1 MSSLRFGVNYT
12 PSNGWFY
19 SWLEPSWDDV
29 RRDFDAIATLGLD
42 HVRIFPLWPLLQPN
56 RATIR
61 RRALEDVRTTVEL
74 ASAAGLDSA
83 VDAVQGHLSSF
94 DFLPSWLT
102 SWHRRSMF
110 TDPDVVEAQA
120 RLVGALH
127 ETLADLPGYMALT
140 IGNELNQFADRPH
153 PSPMEASPDDVSAW
167 LDAVLGAVPAGSPA
181 AALHAEYDAAWYLDD
196 HPFLPSHASRS
207 GDMTAIHSWIFNGTG
222 QTYGGMSEQ
231 SVRHAEYL
239 AELSRAFA
247 ATEDRPVWLQEV
259 GAPLNCMAENEAA
272 DFCEQT
278 VRHAA
283 DVQGM
288 WGVTWWCSHDV
299 ARGLA
304 DFPELEHTLGL
315 LDEHGEPKPIAR
327 RFASVAAEL
336 RSAATP
342 PPRTTAVVV
351 LVDEE
356 DVPLRRSD
364 AAPGGGVF
372 TRWMELAA
380 AGERPALV
388 TSRDAKDSKRLDA
401 RGITTV
407 VQPAEGGRSVYAAVS
422 EDPSLEIGA

>member
-1 MSSLRFGVNYT
+1 MRFGVNYT
-12 PSNGWFY
+12 PSTGWFY

-29 RRDFDAIATLGLD
+29 RRDFDAIAALGLD

-56 RATIR
+56 RSTIR
-61 RRALEDVRTTVEL
+61 SQALDDVRTMVEL
-74 ASAAGLDSA
+74 ATASGLDSA
-83 VDAVQGHLSSF
+83 VDAIQGHLSSF
-94 DFLPSWLT
+94 DFLPSWMT

-110 TDPDVVEAQA
+110 TDPDAVQAQA
-120 RLVGALH
+120 QLVGALH
-127 ETLADLPGYMALT
+127 EALADAPGFMALT

-153 PSPMEASPDDVSAW
+153 PSPMTAQPSDVTAW
-167 LDAVLGAVPAGSPA
+167 LDALLGAVPAGSDVA
-181 AALHAEYDAAWYLDD
+181 VLHAEYDAAWYLDD

-222 QTYGGMSEQ
+222 QNYGGMSAQ

-247 ATEDRPVWLQEV
+247 ADLQRPVWLQEV
-259 GAPLNCMAENEAA
+259 GAPLNCLAEKEAA

-283 DVQGM
+283 DVPGL

-299 ARGLA
+299 ARSFA

-315 LDEHGEPKPIAR
+315 FDEDRKPKPIAQ
-327 RFASVAAEL
+327 RFASVASEL
-336 RSAATP
+336 ASAAP
-342 PPRTTAVVV
+342 APPRTTAVRIE
-351 LVDEE
+351 VDEN
-356 DVPLRRSD
+356 DVPLRRAD
-364 AAPGGGVF
+364 AAPGGGIF

-388 TSRDAKDSKRLDA
+388 TSRDAADPERLAA
-401 RGITTV
+401 RSVTSV
-407 VQPAEGGRSVYAAVS
+407 VSPAPAGTSVYAAVS
-422 EDPSLEIGA
+422 EDPSLAIGA